1 MPGRIGKRCSTPTL
15 ALLLAASL
23 TLGRASAQEAPAPD
37 GPPPADKLMQRL
49 EALEKRDS
57 ENEALREQVRI
68 LQERLEKLEGA
79 PKPEGDSKEPADARP
94 GDAKPAGGGDKPGG
108 QGQGVDFS
116 KVAGGASEPEARPG
130 WTEVGKNVEM
140 KTTWNNGIQMSTLD
154 DAFRFHI
161 GGRVDFDSAWFRQD
175 PNLLVGEAKGDRLRD
190 GGDFRRMRL
199 RADGRFWENIDFVF
213 EVNFANFQDFSNT
226 GQQVTIGSVGLTDVN
241 VTFREVPVLGNLK
254 VGHLL
259 PPISLEHMTSS
270 NYVYYME
277 RSPAFDAFI
286 NRFDYANGVNA
297 FDSYFDDRAT
307 LSAAFL
313 RTGSRTVNPFGAG
326 AGDGEYGAAIR
337 GTFLP
342 IYKDEGRR
350 LLHLGASFMH
360 RALDEDSTSPSNRAL
375 VRSGAGREIPNIMA
389 TGRFYAPRGSY
400 YINPEIAA
408 IFGRW
413 SLSAE
418 YLFTFSPE
426 TYGRQLN
433 RNAFADPRGSAFFQ
447 GLYAEM
453 GYFLTEGDSRRYN
466 RKLGAFDRTVPL
478 ENAWIMKT
486 GTGRPS
492 VGRGAVQLLARY
504 SFLDL
509 VSGNPVLTP
518 ASGARAGV
526 ENDMTLGVVWYLN
539 PETNIQLNY
548 VRTYINSVVRGAS
561 GDFDA
566 LGVRVHFDF

>member
-1 MPGRIGKRCSTPTL
+1 MPRRCGGLRPGAVRAIAL
-15 ALLLAASL
+15 AILVAS
-23 TLGRASAQEAPAPD
+23 GRARAQEAP
-37 GPPPADKLMQRL
+37 PAVDKLLERL
-49 EALEKRDS
+49 EALEKRDA
-57 ENEALREQVRI
+57 ENAALREQVRA
-68 LQERLEKLEGA
+68 LQDRLEKLEGP
-79 PKPEGDSKEPADARP
+79 PKPDGGPGTGGEESAGEPPAA
-94 GDAKPAGGGDKPGG
+94 AKAAAA
-108 QGQGVDFS
+108 DFS
-116 KVAGGASEPEARPG
+116 QVVGGAGAAEARPG
-130 WTEVGKNVEM
+130 WTEVGKNLEM

-175 PNLLVGEAKGDRLRD
+175 PNLLVGEANGDRLRD

-199 RADGRFWENIDFVF
+199 RADGRFWDNVDFVF

-241 VTFREVPVLGNLK
+241 LTFRQVPVLGNLK

-270 NYVYYME
+270 NFVYYME

-286 NRFDYANGVNA
+286 NRFDYANGANA
-297 FDSYFDDRAT
+297 FDSFFDDRAT
-307 LSAAFL
+307 LSAAIL

-326 AGDGEYGAAIR
+326 AGNGEYGAAVR
-337 GTFLP
+337 ATFLP
-342 IYKDEGRR
+342 VYKDEGRR
-350 LLHLGASFMH
+350 LLHVGASLMH
-360 RALDEDSTSPSNRAL
+360 RALDEDSTSPSDRSL
-375 VRSGAGREIPNIMA
+375 VRSGAGREIPNVMA
-389 TGRFYAPRGSY
+389 VGRFYAPRGQY
-400 YINPEIAA
+400 YINPEVAA

-413 SLSAE
+413 SFSAE
-418 YLFTFSPE
+418 YLYTIAPE
-426 TYGRQLN
+426 TYARQLN
-433 RNAFADPRGSAFFQ
+433 RNVFLDPRGPGFFQ

-466 RKLGAFDRTVPL
+466 RKLGTFDRTVPM
-478 ENAWIMKT
+478 ENAWFMKT
-486 GTGRPS
+486 GRGRPT

-509 VSGNPVLTP
+509 VTGNPVLTP
-518 ASGARAGV
+518 SAGARAGV
-526 ENDMTLGVVWYLN
+526 ENDMTLGLVWYLN
-539 PETNIQLNY
+539 PQSNIQFNY

>member
-1 MPGRIGKRCSTPTL
+1 MPGRWGGVRSATARAIAL
-15 ALLLAASL
+15 AILVAS
-23 TLGRASAQEAPAPD
+23 GRARAQDPQ
-37 GPPPADKLMQRL
+37 PPKEPVAVDKLMERL
-49 EALEKRDS
+49 EALERRDA
-57 ENEALREQVRI
+57 ENAALREQVRV
-68 LQERLEKLEGA
+68 LQDRLEKLEGS
-79 PKPEGDSKEPADARP
+79 PKPEGGGGAGSE
-94 GDAKPAGGGDKPGG
+94 KPAGDPPAAGRAAGA
-108 QGQGVDFS
+108 DFS
-116 KVAGGASEPEARPG
+116 QVAGGAGEAEARPG
-130 WTEVGKNVEM
+130 WTEVGKNLEM

-175 PNLLVGEAKGDRLRD
+175 PNLLVGDANGDRLRD

-199 RADGRFWENIDFVF
+199 RADGRFWDNIDFVF

-241 VTFREVPVLGNLK
+241 VTFREVPILGNLK

-270 NYVYYME
+270 NFVYYME

-286 NRFDYANGVNA
+286 NRFDYANGANA
-297 FDSYFDDRAT
+297 FDSFFDDRAT
-307 LSAAFL
+307 LSAAIL

-326 AGDGEYGAAIR
+326 AGDGEYGAAAR
-337 GTFLP
+337 ATFLP

-350 LLHLGASFMH
+350 LLHLGASLMH
-360 RALDEDSTSPSNRAL
+360 RALDEDSTSPSDRSL
-375 VRSGAGREIPNIMA
+375 VRSGAGREIPNVMA
-389 TGRFYAPRGSY
+389 VGRFYSPRGQY
-400 YINPEIAA
+400 YINPEVAA

-413 SLSAE
+413 SFSAE
-418 YLFTFSPE
+418 YLYTGLPS
-426 TYGRQLN
+426 TYARQLN
-433 RNAFADPRGSAFFQ
+433 RNVFLDPRGAGFFQ

-466 RKLGAFDRTVPL
+466 RKLGTFDRTVPM
-478 ENAWIMKT
+478 ENAWFMKT
-486 GTGRPS
+486 GRGRPT

-518 ASGARAGV
+518 RPARGPA
-526 ENDMTLGVVWYLN
+526 W
-539 PETNIQLNY
+539 
-548 VRTYINSVVRGAS
+548 RTT
-561 GDFDA
+561 
-566 LGVRVHFDF
+566 

>member
-1 MPGRIGKRCSTPTL
+1 MSRGTGGGRSRQARAIAMAAVLVAGSAAGQEVPGG
-15 ALLLAASL
+15 
-23 TLGRASAQEAPAPD
+23 APASV
-37 GPPPADKLMQRL
+37 DKLLERL
-49 EALEKRDS
+49 EALEKRDA
-57 ENEALREQVRI
+57 ENAALREQVRV
-68 LQERLEKLEGA
+68 LQERLEKLEGT
-79 PKPEGDSKEPADARP
+79 PKLDGDD
-94 GDAKPAGGGDKPGG
+94 GDAGPAGAPPAATGKPDDGPPR
-108 QGQGVDFS
+108 VDFAT
-116 KVAGGASEPEARPG
+116 VAGGSVEAGAEPDSG
-130 WTEVGKNVEM
+130 WTEVGKNLDM
-140 KTTWNNGIQMSTLD
+140 KATWNNGVQFATGD

-175 PNLLVGEAKGDRLRD
+175 SNLLVGDTDTDRLRD

-199 RADGRFWENIDFVF
+199 RADGRFWDNVDFVF
-213 EVNFANFQDFSNT
+213 EVNFANFQDFSNA

-241 VTFREVPVLGNLK
+241 VTFRDLPVLGNLK
-254 VGHLL
+254 IGHLL

-297 FDSYFDDRAT
+297 FDTFLDDHAT

-326 AGDGEYGAAIR
+326 AGNGEYGGAIR
-337 GTFLP
+337 ATYLP

-350 LLHLGASFMH
+350 LVHLGVSLMR
-360 RALDEDSTSPSNRAL
+360 RALDEDSTSPSDRSL
-375 VRSGAGREIPNIMA
+375 VRSGAGREIPNVMA
-389 TGRFYAPRGSY
+389 TGRFFAPRGQY

-413 SLSAE
+413 SMSAE
-418 YLFTFSPE
+418 YLFTGLPE
-426 TYGRQLN
+426 TYARQLN
-433 RNAFADPRGSAFFQ
+433 RNVFLDPRGSAFFQ

-453 GYFLTEGDSRRYN
+453 GYFLTEGDHRRYN

-486 GTGRPS
+486 GRGRPS
-492 VGRGAVQLLARY
+492 VGRGAVQALARY

-509 VSGNPVLTP
+509 VSGNPSLTP
-518 ASGARAGV
+518 NAGARAGI
-526 ENDMTLGVVWYLN
+526 EHDMTLGLAWYLN
-539 PETNIQLNY
+539 SQANIQLNY